1 MKQLSD
7 FFQNKKVKKVL
18 DVGTGNGKFLVI
30 LKSTFPDAE
39 ITGIDPNEESL
50 NEAAV
55 KFPDFQFKKMGAENI
70 DFPDNYFDMATISMA
85 LHHLPDIKKSLSEMQ
100 RVVKPEGWLIISELF
115 SDNLNPAQEV
125 QKLYHHFISQIHRII
140 GESHNETFKK
150 EEIIKIVEDSGINI
164 QLHFEFIRDVN
175 TILNSEELE
184 FKVEKMNELL
194 ESVKEHSEYK
204 LLKPQ
209 IEEFRTNAKK
219 SGFQPATRVVIV
231 GRI

>member
-7 FFQNKKVKKVL
+7 FFQDKKVNKVL
-18 DVGTGNGKFLVI
+18 DVGTGNGKFLDI
-30 LKSTFPDAE
+30 LKSIFPDAE
-39 ITGIDPNEESL
+39 ITGIDPNEESV

-70 DFPDNYFDMATISMA
+70 DFPDNYFDMATIAMA

-100 RVVKPEGWLIISELF
+100 RVVKPGGWLIISELF

-125 QKLYHHFISQIHRII
+125 QKLSHHFGSQIDRIH
-140 GESHNETFKK
+140 GVSHNETFTKN
-150 EEIIKIVEDSGINI
+150 EIIKLVENSGIKI
-164 QLHFEFIRDVN
+164 KFQFEY
-175 TILNSEELE
+175 TKEANSISADEIELR
-184 FKVEKMNELL
+184 VENMKSKLK
-194 ESVKEHSEYK
+194 SIKEHSEYK

-219 SGFQPATRVVIV
+219 FGFQPATRVMIV
-231 GRI
+231 ARI